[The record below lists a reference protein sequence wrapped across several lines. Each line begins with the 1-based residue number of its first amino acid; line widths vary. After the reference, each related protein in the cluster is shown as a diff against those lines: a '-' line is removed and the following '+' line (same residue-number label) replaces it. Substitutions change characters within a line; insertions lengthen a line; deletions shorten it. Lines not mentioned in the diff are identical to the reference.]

1 MMKGF
6 ERMNKTDTI
15 KALRAESLNCA
26 QCVLLLHHDAL
37 GISEEDAIKM
47 AGCFG
52 GGMAVKGTCGA
63 LTGALMALG
72 FRCGA
77 FRGDPAKKNA
87 CHQITEEFVRA
98 FEREYGSTQCSY
110 FTGERTADAKS
121 GCAPRHTCNEL
132 IEGASDMLDRLL

>member
-1 MMKGF
+1 
-6 ERMNKTDTI
+6 
-15 KALRAESLNCA
+15 
-26 QCVLLLHHDAL
+26 
-37 GISEEDAIKM
+37 
-47 AGCFG
+47 
-52 GGMAVKGTCGA
+52 
-63 LTGALMALG
+63 MALG

-77 FRGDPAKKNA
+77 FRGDPAKKKA

-110 FTGERTADAKS
+110 FTSERAADAKS

>member
-6 ERMNKTDTI
+6 EKMNKTDTI

-26 QCVLLLHHDAL
+26 QCVLLLHRDAL
-37 GISEEDAIKM
+37 GLSEEEALKI

-72 FRCGA
+72 FRYGD
-77 FRGDPAKKNA
+77 FRGDPAKKKV
-87 CHQITEEFVRA
+87 CHQATADFVHA
-98 FEREYGSTQCSY
+98 FEQAYGSTQCSY
-110 FTGERTADAKS
+110 FTGGRGADAKDD
-121 GCAPRHTCNEL
+121 ANPRPTCNEL
-132 IEGASDMLDRLL
+132 IEGASDMLERLL